1 MQTADH
7 RKAIGG
13 LIAAGD
19 ASGAARL
26 LTGLW
31 EREGGAGLAGFITSQ
46 YEKLR
51 GRLPMLP
58 YRWAVLRSFTV
69 EPIVPIL
76 RASAFTRGIDLET
89 HIGEFNAYAQ
99 EILDPGSSLYRFQ
112 PDAVVLAVQTRDLAP
127 ELWRGYA
134 RLTAAERAA
143 AVERAVG
150 RFRDWVRAFRANCR
164 AALII
169 HSLEAPMVPA
179 EGLLDSQGEE
189 NQAESIGRINRALG
203 GLGAE

>member
-1 MQTADH
+1 MPTADD
-7 RKAIGG
+7 RKHIDE

-19 ASGAARL
+19 AGSAARL
-26 LTGLW
+26 LERLW
-31 EREGGAGLAGFITSQ
+31 ERESGSGLAGFVTSR

-51 GRLPMLP
+51 GGVPFVA

-127 ELWRGYA
+127 ELWRDYA
-134 RLTAAERAA
+134 RLGEAGRAA
-143 AVERAVG
+143 AVESTVAR
-150 RFRDWVRAFRANCR
+150 
-164 AALII
+164 
-169 HSLEAPMVPA
+169 
-179 EGLLDSQGEE
+179 
-189 NQAESIGRINRALG
+189 
-203 GLGAE
+203 